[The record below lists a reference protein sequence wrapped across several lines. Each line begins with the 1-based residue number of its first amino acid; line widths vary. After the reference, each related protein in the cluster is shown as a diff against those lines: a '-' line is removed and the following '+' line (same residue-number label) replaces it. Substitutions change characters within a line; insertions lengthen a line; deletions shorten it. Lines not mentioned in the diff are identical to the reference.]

1 MLMLNPTSLQ
11 LGASSLGG
19 WFHDIS
25 PFLVKFTPTF
35 GIRYY
40 GLSYAL
46 GFTFAFFFLRF
57 LSNRDATLVPKDRIG
72 DAMMYLILGALV
84 GGRLFYVIGYEP
96 SLLIDFSSSAPW
108 WGVFAINRGGMASH
122 GGIIGVA
129 LACWRIS
136 RGFKDH
142 AGKIVGRTTPI
153 HILDSAALIAPFGLL
168 FGRLANFIN
177 AELLGAVVANPGEK
191 APRWAVRYPQ
201 EITSFEFSEPG
212 TIPEQLAQTPEQMNQ
227 IIELSMNYML
237 PNEQYW
243 ESGYARVLD
252 LIQRGDDTLKSQLE
266 PLIAARY
273 PSQLFQASL
282 DGLLVMVVVWII
294 AMKPRKPGM
303 IAGAFGITYALGRIP
318 MDLIRLPDDGIS
330 QFGPL
335 TRGQTYSAITLMCG
349 IALILYAYKTKAPKL
364 GGWMRN
370 DTKLRQSD
378 DDS

>member
-1 MLMLNPTSLQ
+1 MLIQSIQ
-11 LGASSLGG
+11 LASADLGG
-19 WFHDIS
+19 WFHDLS

-46 GFTFAFFFLRF
+46 GFTFAYLFLRF
-57 LSNRDATLVPKDRIG
+57 LSNRNATLVPKERIG

-129 LACWRIS
+129 FACWRIS

-142 AGKIVGRTTPI
+142 NGKIVGRTTPI
-153 HILDSAALIAPFGLL
+153 HILDTAALITPFGLL

-177 AELLGAVVANPGEK
+177 AELLGDVVANPGEK
-191 APRWAVRYPQ
+191 APWWAVRYPQ
-201 EITSFEFSEPG
+201 EVTSFEFGQDGSLP
-212 TIPEQLAQTPEQMNQ
+212 IQLAQTPEQMNQ

-237 PNEQYW
+237 PNELYW

-252 LIQRGDDTLKSQLE
+252 LIQRGDDSLKAQLE

-282 DGLLVMVVVWII
+282 DGLLVMVVIWII

-318 MDLIRLPDDGIS
+318 MDLIRLPDAGIS

-364 GGWMRN
+364 GGWMGKDLN
-370 DTKLRQSD
+370 SD
-378 DDS
+378 QPDVDS